1 VFSVRHALRKKKH
14 KHQACNTLHSDEQ
27 WAFHT
32 ECGICEVQAE
42 AEGAVEY

>member
-1 VFSVRHALRKKKH
+1 MM
-14 KHQACNTLHSDEQ
+14 HSDEQ

-42 AEGAVEY
+42 AEGAVEYWADNIEYVHVSIKRIL